1 MTEFTIPTN
10 NFFISKYQ
18 RDLHS
23 LCGYSLEVC
32 NDPLNILDNYPIEE
46 LSTPPITP
54 RPTDYE
60 IQDIENEEEVIEP
73 TRPQEPQYLPTDIM
87 SNIISYLPRPPLKPQ
102 KFGILT
108 NDKDDG
114 FFGIITKITDKCIYY
129 SKYRINGYGFY
140 CIKQDCRKKL
150 FKDQENRCYYVK
162 DNTTDKFIVSNKLPS
177 RNQNKLTE
185 EKLKELYKNVSQFAS
200 WFQRD
205 LPIVIVE

>member
-1 MTEFTIPTN
+1 MTTITTPSN

-32 NDPLNILDNYPIEE
+32 NDPLNILDNVAI
-46 LSTPPITP
+46 
-54 RPTDYE
+54 
-60 IQDIENEEEVIEP
+60 EEEVIEP
-73 TRPQEPQYLPTDIM
+73 TRPQEPQYLPTEIM
-87 SNIISYLPRPPLKPQ
+87 NNIISYLPRPPLKPQ

-114 FFGIITKITDKCIYY
+114 YFGIITKITDKCIYY

-150 FKDQENRCYYVK
+150 FKDQDKRVYYVK

-177 RNQNKLTE
+177 RNQKKLTE
-185 EKLKELYKNVSQFAS
+185 EKLRELYKNVSQFAS

>member
-23 LCGYSLEVC
+23 LCGYSLEKC
-32 NDPLNILDNYPIEE
+32 NDPLNILDNCPIEEE

-54 RPTDYE
+54 R
-60 IQDIENEEEVIEP
+60 EELIEP
-73 TRPQEPQYLPTDIM
+73 TCPQEPEYLPTEIM

-102 KFGILT
+102 KLGILT

-114 FFGIITKITDKCIYY
+114 YFGIITRITDKCIYY

-140 CIKQDCRKKL
+140 CIKQDCRKKIH
-150 FKDQENRCYYVK
+150 KDIEKRCYYVK
-162 DNTTDKFIVSNKLPS
+162 DTSTDKFIVSNKLPS
-177 RNQNKLTE
+177 RNQNKLTQ
-185 EKLKELYKNVSQFAS
+185 EKLLELYKNVSKFTS
-200 WFQRD
+200 WYQRY